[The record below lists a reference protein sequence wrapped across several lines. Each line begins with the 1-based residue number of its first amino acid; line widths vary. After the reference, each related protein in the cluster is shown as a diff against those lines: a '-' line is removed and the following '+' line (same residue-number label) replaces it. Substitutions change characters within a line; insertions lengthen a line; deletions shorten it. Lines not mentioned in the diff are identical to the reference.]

1 MSLPA
6 DLALRDAVATDLP
19 AIASLR
25 ERVGW
30 SVHEWALRAV
40 VGAGWARCVVVAD
53 GSGSVV
59 GVGSGATYGRLGF
72 VGNMVVAEDHRRR
85 GVGAHVLEAVLEYLR
100 RAGAQRVELFATTAG
115 RPLYERFGFELMEP
129 GAVASVPR
137 SALTHTGSSAVT
149 AAAAETIS
157 ELAAY
162 DTPRFGGDRSD
173 LLALLAADPAHPLL
187 IARAGGRLVGFAW
200 IRPDT
205 GRIGPFVADDPTIAA
220 ALLADAFGRLPG
232 TDLLTFNLPMSNEPG
247 VAWLRSMKFEL
258 EPWDV
263 RMGRGPD
270 IPRRTSTIYGNAVGA
285 LG

>member
-6 DLALRDAVATDLP
+6 DLVLRDAVASDLP
-19 AIASLR
+19 AIAALR

-40 VGAGWARCVVVAD
+40 VGAGWARCVVVSDRA
-53 GSGSVV
+53 GSVV
-59 GVGSGATYGRLGF
+59 GVGSGATYGALGF
-72 VGNMVVAEDHRRR
+72 VGNMVVAEEQRRR
-85 GVGAHVLEAVLEYLR
+85 GVGAHVLEAVLEYLH
-100 RAGAQRVELFATTAG
+100 RAGAQRVELYATAAG

-137 SALTHTGSSAVT
+137 SALTDDESIVVT

-162 DTPRFGGDRSD
+162 DTPRFGGDRSE

-187 IARAGGRLVGFAW
+187 VARAGARLVGFAW

-205 GRIGPFVADDPTIAA
+205 GRIGPFLADDPTAA
-220 ALLADAFGRLPG
+220 SVLLADAFDRLPG
-232 TDLLTFNLPMSNEPG
+232 TDVVTFNLPMSNERA
-247 VAWLRSMKFEL
+247 VAWLRSMEVGL
-258 EPWDV
+258 EPWDG